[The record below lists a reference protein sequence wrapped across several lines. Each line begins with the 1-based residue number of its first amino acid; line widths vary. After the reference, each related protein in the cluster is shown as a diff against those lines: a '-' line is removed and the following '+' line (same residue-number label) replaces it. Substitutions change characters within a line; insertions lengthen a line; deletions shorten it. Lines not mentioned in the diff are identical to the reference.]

1 MQPFLWNELKIL
13 APISQNLMFYNI
25 KNLCHN
31 VEPTL
36 FYLWL
41 KYEAILFLL
50 ILFW

>member
-1 MQPFLWNELKIL
+1 MKRIKNSSINFTKLDV
-13 APISQNLMFYNI
+13 YNI
-25 KNLCHN
+25 KILCHH

>member
-1 MQPFLWNELKIL
+1 MQPYLWKKLKIL
-13 APISQNLMFYNI
+13 ASISQNFMFYNI
-25 KNLCHN
+25 KILCHH
-31 VEPTL
+31 VEHTL